1 MCICVVF
8 VVCVVGLCGAWQGVK
23 ILEECTDMEDRDK
36 WVQVSG
42 WTGEHMP
49 VSVLKMERWWR
60 CVRGDR

>member
-42 WTGEHMP
+42 WLTKPETRNP
-49 VSVLKMERWWR
+49 
-60 CVRGDR
+60 DP